1 MSNEPS
7 VRPAGDRSIKV
18 KPLALAVAVG
28 AGLIAGLLVGYLVF
42 STRALNLV
50 VLATIPATSKGDC
63 VNPPPIGHRPLCA
76 TTIWSDFDRSCSIDG
91 LQATT
96 CACYETQVRSCVI
109 GHPNLWCPPGSAGC
123 GQKTCSVTDDTHSV
137 WGPCI

>member
-18 KPLALAVAVG
+18 KYFALAVAL
-28 AGLIAGLLVGYLVF
+28 GLIAGLLFGYVAF

-63 VNPPPIGHRPLCA
+63 VNPPPVGHRPLCA
-76 TTIWSDFDRSCSIDG
+76 TTVWNEFDRSCSIDG
-91 LQATT
+91 LQANT
-96 CACYETQVRSCVI
+96 CACYEGQVRNCVI
-109 GHPNLWCPPGSAGC
+109 GHPNMYCPGGPGC
-123 GQKTCSVTDDTHSV
+123 GTKTCVCTDDTHST